1 MFDKL
6 KQIKQ
11 LRDLQSAAQKEKFE
25 SKKDGVRVVINGT
38 LSVEEIRL
46 NSELE
51 SGRQE
56 KVLQDCLNEALRK
69 AQMAM
74 AQKFQGM
81 M

>member
-25 SKKDGVRVVINGT
+25 SEKDGVKVVINGT
-38 LSVEEIRL
+38 LSVEEIKL
-46 NSELE
+46 NAELAND
-51 SGRQE
+51 RQE
-56 KVLQDCLNEALRK
+56 RILQDCLNEALKK